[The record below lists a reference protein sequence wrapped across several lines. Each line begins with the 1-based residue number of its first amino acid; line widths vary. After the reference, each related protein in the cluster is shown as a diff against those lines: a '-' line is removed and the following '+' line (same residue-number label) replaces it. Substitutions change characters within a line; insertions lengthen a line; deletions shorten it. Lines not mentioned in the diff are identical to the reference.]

1 MNRGAALSVISSGLI
16 AAWAPAA
23 GAARSGVPV
32 FMYHHVNDTVP
43 KAALALALT
52 FPTEQFERQLR
63 YLAAHKIGTMT
74 AGELVDALSRGHRP
88 ERVAVLTFDDGYADE
103 ATVVTPLLARYGAH
117 ATFFVNAGTIG
128 LRNHVTWRDLR
139 AMRSA
144 GNEIGAHGMYHL
156 DLSTL
161 DRAQQMHEAGDCVA
175 RIERFI
181 GFRPVSYAYASGAYN
196 AVTLSVLR
204 SIGIRSAWTEH
215 SGYVHDAR
223 DPYEMPRLRISR
235 DTPLQG
241 FASLV
246 S

>member
-1 MNRGAALSVISSGLI
+1 MNRRAALTFISSGLVV
-16 AAWAPAA
+16 ASSRAVRAA
-23 GAARSGVPV
+23 GGGVPV
-32 FMYHHVNDTVP
+32 FMYHHVNDTEP
-43 KAALALALT
+43 TAALALALT
-52 FPTEQFERQLR
+52 FPTEQFERQLQ
-63 YLAAHKIGTMT
+63 YLKAHKIGTMT

-88 ERVAVLTFDDGYADE
+88 ERVAVLTFDDGYADA
-103 ATVVTPLLARYGAH
+103 ATVVTPLLAKYGAR

-128 LRNHVTWRDLR
+128 LRNHVTWRYLR
-139 AMRSA
+139 AMRAA
-144 GNEIGAHGMYHL
+144 GNEIGAHGEYHL
-156 DLSTL
+156 DLTTL
-161 DRAQQMHEAGDCVA
+161 DRTGQMHEAGDCVA

-196 AVTLSVLR
+196 AVTLSVMR

-235 DTPLQG
+235 DTPLQS
-241 FASLV
+241 FESLV